1 MTIKLHHLKP
11 AEGAKTAKK
20 RVARGDRG
28 RGGKTAGRG
37 TKGSGARGN
46 VPAGFEGGQMPMVR
60 RQPKRPGFTNPNKV
74 EYAVINVARLE
85 EAFEAGDE
93 VTVEVLRSRGLVK
106 KKRPV
111 KVLGHGEITKALTVD
126 VDAITATARDK
137 ITEAGGSVAWPDP
150 SPRWRRRAAARP
162 RRDGRFAPTR

>member
-11 AEGAKTAKK
+11 ATGAKTDAK

-37 TKGSGARGN
+37 TKGTGARGS
-46 VPAGFEGGQMPMVR
+46 VPESFEGGQMPLVR
-60 RQPKRPGFTNPNKV
+60 RQPKKPGFNNPNKV
-74 EYAVINVARLE
+74 EFAVINLARLE

-93 VTVEVLRSRGLVK
+93 VTVASLTAKGLVK

-111 KVLGHGEITKALTVD
+111 KVLGNGELTKALTVD
-126 VDAITATARDK
+126 VDAISATARDK
-137 ITEAGGSVAWPDP
+137 VVAAGGTVA
-150 SPRWRRRAAARP
+150 
-162 RRDGRFAPTR
+162 

>member
-11 AEGAKTAKK
+11 AEGAKTDRK

-37 TKGSGARGN
+37 TKGTGARGS
-46 VPAGFEGGQMPMVR
+46 VPESFEGGQMPLVR
-60 RQPKRPGFTNPNKV
+60 RQPKLPGFNNPNKV
-74 EYAVINVARLE
+74 VFAVINVARLE

-93 VTVEVLRSRGLVK
+93 VTVETLTARGLVK

-111 KVLGHGEITKALTVD
+111 KVLGQGELTKALTVD
-126 VDAITATARDK
+126 VDAVTATARDK
-137 ITEAGGSVAWPDP
+137 IVAAGGTVV
-150 SPRWRRRAAARP
+150 
-162 RRDGRFAPTR
+162 